1 MAIGINNVKIKQMH
15 VPETSNFKFNIL
27 QNSQNY
33 NARYAQLSGGWY
45 WIRIYA
51 GSFSK
56 IIIALNKFITTHV
69 CSQ

>member
-1 MAIGINNVKIKQMH
+1 MPVGINNVKIKQMH

-33 NARYAQLSGGWY
+33 NAHYVQLSDGWY

-56 IIIALNKFITTHV
+56 IIIALNKFSKTHV
-69 CSQ
+69 FSQ